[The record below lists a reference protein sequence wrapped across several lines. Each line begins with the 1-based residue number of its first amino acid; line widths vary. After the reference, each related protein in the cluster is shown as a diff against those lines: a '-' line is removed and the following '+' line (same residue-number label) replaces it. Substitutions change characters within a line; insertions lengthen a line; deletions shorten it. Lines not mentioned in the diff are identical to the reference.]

1 VKSNDNDNSPTLSQL
16 RFVKC
21 IAESGDALTVT
32 PGHYYRVLPD
42 PAEAH
47 GRVRLVDNTG
57 EDYLYPADHF
67 EEVTDLSALFTE
79 LSVGVTVPMKA
90 ALQEAANRRGVSV
103 SALVRE
109 WLDEHLDLA
118 VDVNQ

>member
-1 VKSNDNDNSPTLSQL
+1 VKSNGNDKNPSLSQL

-47 GRVRLVDNTG
+47 GMVRVVDNTG
-57 EDYLYPADHF
+57 EDYLYPAAHF
-67 EEVTDLSALFTE
+67 EEVTDLSALLTE

-109 WLDEHLDLA
+109 WLDEHLDLP
-118 VDVNQ
+118 VDVKQ